1 MTTSNYR
8 TLTIIVSIFVNQAFV
23 LVTISICRHSFFSSV
38 VSHVNNNETFDEIGQ
53 TRGSS
58 AAAIQFS
65 FRNWA
70 NFHSRPLYYQ
80 CVFHP
85 VQLSTLLLFS
95 CAFAF
100 SSNLIARDQ
109 RKCTVA
115 LKISVTVVAF
125 IILKGLI

>member
-1 MTTSNYR
+1 V
-8 TLTIIVSIFVNQAFV
+8 I
-23 LVTISICRHSFFSSV
+23 
-38 VSHVNNNETFDEIGQ
+38 NNATFDEIGQ
-53 TRGSS
+53 TWGSS

-115 LKISVTVVAF
+115 LKISVTVAAF
-125 IILKGLI
+125 IILKGLILFVKRQQGSCQSAVDEISILERKSSSQKRR